1 MQIQEFNFCI
11 FYVDI
16 EDIKLSSKMQAYNSQ
31 KSDQIKTGRKQ
42 KSQLKERGNCT
53 GLNFTFIYYINIHQ
67 STVNYELT

>member
-1 MQIQEFNFCI
+1 
-11 FYVDI
+11 
-16 EDIKLSSKMQAYNSQ
+16 MQAYNSQ